1 MKGNHHKLIIGGNN
15 IRQKFLKYLNN
26 RIMKN
31 QITRKIL
38 AVLITAVF
46 ILLFTPLISSC
57 LREPDFGDLTICGEI
72 DMATFAP
79 LEIKNSFDIG
89 VEKIFATIKVSGT
102 RAEDTWRFIWINEDT
117 GDVIA
122 DSTNS
127 YSKEGSRYMEGYL
140 SNYIVPGQEGGIIG
154 EPGSYRVNFY
164 HNDQFINSA
173 SFIIEYPELEIT
185 GVVLSREIDESG
197 QPADTTENFYQD
209 DIIYTLLSLNCK
221 IKDETVGIKWYR
233 GEDELLGEK
242 EFTVDK
248 NYYLP
253 DYIVFMISNDK
264 LWPFDNYRIEVFHND
279 VLYGEYRFK
288 VVEGEIPD
296 AAFNSGN
303 KYQNEEYKFFIIY
316 PDEWKFEEEKNEKGL
331 KINFIP
337 DSDNIGVAI
346 HMWVLKEGYFPSEE
360 KDYSDFAD
368 EMLSDVVD
376 SSEAAEVHKSES
388 TEEIGDITYKDINY
402 HYQGENKDGW
412 DVDLIFIN
420 KSSMLYLLI
429 NVSDIYY
436 QEFADKIYKKMLY
449 SLSFD

>member
-1 MKGNHHKLIIGGNN
+1 MKGSHHKLIIGGNN

-89 VEKIFATIKVSGT
+89 VEKIIATIKVSGT

-122 DSTNS
+122 DSTNN

-164 HNDQFINSA
+164 HNSQFINSA

-221 IKDETVGIKWYR
+221 IKDETCGIKWYR

-242 EFTVDK
+242 EFTIEKD
-248 NYYLP
+248 YYMP
-253 DYIVFMISNDK
+253 DYIVFTITNDE
-264 LWPFDNYRIEVFHND
+264 LWPIGSYRIEIFRNGLPD
-279 VLYGEYRFK
+279 SEYYFE
-288 VVEGEIPD
+288 VVEKEVAD
-296 AAFNSGN
+296 ATFSSGN
-303 KYQNEEYKFFIIY
+303 TYRSEEYKFSILY
-316 PDEWKFEEEKNEKGL
+316 PDGWDSKEDVGSTGL
-331 KINFIP
+331 KTDFIP
-337 DSDNIGVAI
+337 ASSDINVAI
-346 HMWVLKEGYFPSEE
+346 HMRVLEEGYFPSEE
-360 KDYSDFAD
+360 DYSDFSD
-368 EMLSDVVD
+368 EVLSDVIAMGGTG
-376 SSEAAEVHKSES
+376 EIKKSES
-388 TEEIGDITYKDINY
+388 TGKVSDIIYRQINY
-402 HYQGENKDGW
+402 HYPGEDGDGW

-420 KSSMLYLLI
+420 RSSMLYLLI
-429 NVSDIYY
+429 NVSDTYY
-436 QEFADKIYKKMLY
+436 QEFADKVYKKMLY